1 MTASIPMV
9 ERLLVAAM
17 VSAALTLM
25 ASPPSVAQTAS
36 TTGDHRSVPESAIDG
51 EYYDVLENGTLLYE
65 GDIGVDCR
73 TLLQRF
79 DEELFSTQQMVEA
92 CTEAGFPPKG
102 TLSETGGVPL
112 LPVAVGVLLV
122 AGLLVRAMAPR
133 RGP

>member
-1 MTASIPMV
+1 MKKPFVLAMV
-9 ERLLVAAM
+9 LAMVLAVAAP
-17 VSAALTLM
+17 SAA
-25 ASPPSVAQTAS
+25 QTGRPGG
-36 TTGDHRSVPESAIDG
+36 GDRDDVPESAIDG
-51 EYYDVLENGTLLYE
+51 EYYEVLESGTLLYE